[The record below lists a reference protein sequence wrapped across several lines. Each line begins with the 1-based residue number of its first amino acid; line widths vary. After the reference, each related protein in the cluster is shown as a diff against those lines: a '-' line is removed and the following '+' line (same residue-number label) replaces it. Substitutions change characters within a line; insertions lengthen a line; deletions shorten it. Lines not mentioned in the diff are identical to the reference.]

1 MDAGKMERHS
11 KNRKRESDQSHDRHG
26 KITKKTLPL
35 NFFPPF
41 TGGRY
46 QVMDDIL
53 KYKDAAMKTTDLR
66 KESRLRDKHYMSFS
80 SSFRSHYRDELLR
93 SCQHDT
99 KRLNYDKKRNFVTA
113 KGIKRPLFLPPLP
126 ARTFPERNV
135 KQANEVANGVKKTSS
150 QKMLPKYLP
159 KIETRKLESKEL
171 NLVSPATTNAEKIEN
186 QKLLPTLAKRTVKP
200 LRAAISS
207 SATRRGLIT
216 LDLEEQFILR
226 FRLSNYDV
234 KDINTATLNEP
245 V

>member
-1 MDAGKMERHS
+1 MERHS
-11 KNRKRESDQSHDRHG
+11 KNRKREIDQSHDRHG
-26 KITKKTLPL
+26 TITKKILPL

-46 QVMDDIL
+46 KAMDNVL

-66 KESRLRDKHYMSFS
+66 KESRLRDKHYTSFS
-80 SSFRSHYRDELLR
+80 SSFRSHFREELLH
-93 SCQHDT
+93 SCRQDR
-99 KRLNYDKKRNFVTA
+99 KRLNYDKKRRNFAEA
-113 KGIKRPLFLPPLP
+113 KGIKRPLLLPPLP
-126 ARTFPERNV
+126 ARTFPEQNA
-135 KQANEVANGVKKTSS
+135 KQANEVANGVKKTKS
-150 QKMLPKYLP
+150 QKLFPKYLP
-159 KIETRKLESKEL
+159 KIETRKPELNDL
-171 NLVSPATTNAEKIEN
+171 NLVSPGTTNAEKTEN
-186 QKLLPTLAKRTVKP
+186 QKLLPPLIAKRTVKP